1 MNDIRA
7 WSIAICLATLGCA
20 AMRLLAPKVG
30 SGKLFSL
37 ITSSFFLCALVV
49 PLLKIVSVPNLDVEW
64 LPPDIVA
71 EQLDDRVTKQLTVQI
86 EKAVSTVVEEAMAAR
101 NIEPKNVE
109 VVTDIS
115 WSGGIYMKQI
125 TVYVDKQN
133 VPIALTVRE
142 VLEQQLE
149 TTVVIEAEG

>member
-1 MNDIRA
+1 MNEIRA
-7 WSIAICLATLGCA
+7 WSTAVCLAALGCA
-20 AMRLLAPKVG
+20 AVRLLAPKAG

-37 ITSSFFLCALVV
+37 ITSSFFLCALVL
-49 PLLKIVSVPNLDVEW
+49 PLLKIISVPNLDVEW
-64 LPPDIVA
+64 LPSDIIA

-115 WSGGIYMKQI
+115 SSGGIYMKQI